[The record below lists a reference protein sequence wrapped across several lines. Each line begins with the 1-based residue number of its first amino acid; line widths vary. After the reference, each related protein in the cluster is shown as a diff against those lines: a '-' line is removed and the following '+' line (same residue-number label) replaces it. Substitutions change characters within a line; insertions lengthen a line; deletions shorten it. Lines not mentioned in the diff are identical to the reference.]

1 MSAKDLRVLAVVAT
15 DNTYERT
22 VLDGQRVWVGRCI
35 HCTKKLVIA
44 DDGTPLGNA
53 TIEHIWPRTRGG
65 GNDLENI
72 ALACAGC
79 NREKGERHDRKAA
92 TQSRLT
98 EIVEELRR
106 RRAARWRDPV
116 EELRARVGKLP

>member
-22 VLDGQRVWVGRCI
+22 VLDGQRVWVGKCI
-35 HCTKKLVIA
+35 HCNKKLVIA

-65 GNDLENI
+65 GNDLPNI

-79 NREKGERHDRKAA
+79 NREKGKRHDRKAA
-92 TQSRLT
+92 TQSRLP

-106 RRAARWRDPV
+106 RRASRWREPV
-116 EELRARVGKLP
+116 EELRARLEKLR